1 MKTIDKETETLD
13 KSLLWDGKTPPAEG
27 HGEALVS
34 SEIQEIISYRPH
46 WIIRKGNILFLL
58 IILFLLAL
66 TWFIKYPDIIN
77 GSARLVALNPPKL
90 ITSKVEGK
98 LLKLFVTNEQQVQQG
113 THLGYMESTAV
124 YKEVMKLQ
132 LWVDSIICSIEHDN
146 YEILTR
152 YPLPELTNLGELQT
166 NYQSFQNEL
175 AETMQTLTSGYYVKK
190 KISLEKDL
198 NYLGNLKNNALQQQ
212 QLLKNDKQLQDTEYK
227 AYQSLAKDKVIAP
240 LELNQYKSKLI
251 AKEQSL
257 KQLDVQITNNDIS
270 SHGKQKEILELEKQV
285 TGEQQKFH
293 SALLVLKS
301 DIEKW
306 VQQYVLAAPEA
317 GKVLFVSS
325 LQENEMI
332 SAGQSLFYVQPQ
344 QSQFYAELMAGQKGL
359 GKIKPGQ
366 KVMIKL
372 ESFPSEE
379 VGYING
385 EVNYISDLPNRRDSF
400 LIKVN
405 LPKGL
410 QTNYGKQIFFR
421 NDLSARA
428 EIITDNR
435 KLFDRLLGQLKQVWE
450 R

>member
-1 MKTIDKETETLD
+1 
-13 KSLLWDGKTPPAEG
+13 
-27 HGEALVS
+27 
-34 SEIQEIISYRPH
+34 
-46 WIIRKGNILFLL
+46 
-58 IILFLLAL
+58 
-66 TWFIKYPDIIN
+66 
-77 GSARLVALNPPKL
+77 
-90 ITSKVEGK
+90 
-98 LLKLFVTNEQQVQQG
+98 
-113 THLGYMESTAV
+113 
-124 YKEVMKLQ
+124 
-132 LWVDSIICSIEHDN
+132 
-146 YEILTR
+146 
-152 YPLPELTNLGELQT
+152 
-166 NYQSFQNEL
+166 
-175 AETMQTLTSGYYVKK
+175 
-190 KISLEKDL
+190 
-198 NYLGNLKNNALQQQ
+198 
-212 QLLKNDKQLQDTEYK
+212 
-227 AYQSLAKDKVIAP
+227 
-240 LELNQYKSKLI
+240 
-251 AKEQSL
+251 
-257 KQLDVQITNNDIS
+257 
-270 SHGKQKEILELEKQV
+270 
-285 TGEQQKFH
+285 
-293 SALLVLKS
+293 
-301 DIEKW
+301 
-306 VQQYVLAAPEA
+306 
-317 GKVLFVSS
+317 
-325 LQENEMI
+325 MI